1 MGTDKRRLI
10 HHRGTENTEKAVDHL
25 FDRINRMDGI
35 SLYEGQVRSRT
46 HRAAT
51 NGTDK
56 RAYLCHV
63 LLPSASQCSRIVRS
77 ATQTS

>member
-1 MGTDKRRLI
+1 MGADKRRLI

-46 HRAAT
+46 QRAAR

-56 RAYLCHV
+56 RSYLCRF
-63 LLPSASQCSRIVRS
+63 LFPSASRCSHIVS
-77 ATQTS
+77 STTQKS